1 MRRHRLAVLLSAA
14 LACPTLSLR
23 AQQQMDMDVLNKWS
37 AFTVVRYVVVGE
49 FSGVPA
55 AALLGAASATDR
67 VELTFDWNQ
76 NETALVGTPTFK
88 NFPGTAVPPGPGG
101 PCPMI
106 PMRYNGTYDYFTL
119 TSVAPVSPT
128 PVVQL
133 NGTRSYPAAV
143 VAQEVGRECKE
154 ATVPAKTQEV
164 MIKLVVQ
171 TTVAFGMPAALG
183 EGMSIS
189 KDGKSIVVVDR
200 ENPGWTWTLTP
211 TGLR

>member
-1 MRRHRLAVLLSAA
+1 MRRRLAVLLSAA
-14 LACPTLSLR
+14 LACPTVSLR
-23 AQQQMDMDVLNKWS
+23 AQDMDMDVLSKWS

-49 FSGVPA
+49 FSGIPA
-55 AALLGAASATDR
+55 GVLLGAASATDR

-119 TSVAPVSPT
+119 TSAAQLPNSPA
-128 PVVQL
+128 VQL
-133 NGTRSYPAAV
+133 SGKRSYPAAV

-154 ATVPAKTQEV
+154 QTVPAQTQEV
-164 MIKLVVQ
+164 TMMLVVQ
-171 TTVAFGMPAALG
+171 TTVLFGMPAARG

-189 KDGKSIVVVDR
+189 KDGKSIVVVDQ
-200 ENPGWTWTLTP
+200 ENHGWTWTYTP

>member
-1 MRRHRLAVLLSAA
+1 MRRRLAVLLSAA
-14 LACPTLSLR
+14 LACPTVSLR
-23 AQQQMDMDVLNKWS
+23 AQDMDMDVLSKWS

-49 FSGVPA
+49 FSGIPA
-55 AALLGAASATDR
+55 GVLLGAASATDR

-119 TSVAPVSPT
+119 TSAAQLPNSPA
-128 PVVQL
+128 VQL
-133 NGTRSYPAAV
+133 SGKRSYPAVV

-154 ATVPAKTQEV
+154 QTVPAQTQEV
-164 MIKLVVQ
+164 TMMLVVQ
-171 TTVAFGMPAALG
+171 TTVVFGMPAARG

-189 KDGKSIVVVDR
+189 KDGKSIVVVDQ
-200 ENPGWTWTLTP
+200 ENHGWTWTYTP

>member
-1 MRRHRLAVLLSAA
+1 MRRRHLAFLLSTA
-14 LACPTLSLR
+14 LAYPTVSLH
-23 AQQQMDMDVLNKWS
+23 AQDMDMDVLTKWS

-49 FSGVPA
+49 FSGAPA
-55 AALLGAASATDR
+55 AVLLGADSATDR

-106 PMRYNGTYDYFTL
+106 PIRFNGTYDYFNL
-119 TSVAPVSPT
+119 TSVAPVSNT
-128 PVVQL
+128 PAVQL
-133 NGTRSYPAAV
+133 NGTRSYPASV
-143 VAQEVGRECKE
+143 VPQEVGRECKE
-154 ATVPAKTQEV
+154 ATVPATTQEV
-164 MIKLVVQ
+164 TMALVVLP
-171 TTVAFGMPAALG
+171 TVIFGMPAARG

-189 KDGKSIVVVDR
+189 KDGKSIVAVDK
-200 ENPGWTWTLTP
+200 ENPGWTWTYTP

>member
-1 MRRHRLAVLLSAA
+1 
-14 LACPTLSLR
+14 
-23 AQQQMDMDVLNKWS
+23 MDVLNKWS

-55 AALLGAASATDR
+55 AVLVGAARATDR

-106 PMRYNGTYDYFTL
+106 PIRFNGTYDYFTL
-119 TSVAPVSPT
+119 TSVAPVSNRL
-128 PVVQL
+128 QL
-133 NGTRSYPAAV
+133 NGTRSYPAV
-143 VAQEVGRECKE
+143 VGAQEVGRECKE

-164 MIKLVVQ
+164 TITLVVQ
-171 TTVAFGMPAALG
+171 TTVVFGMAAARG

-189 KDGKSIVVVDR
+189 KDGKSIIVVDQ
-200 ENPGWTWTLTP
+200 ENPGWTWTYTP
-211 TGLR
+211 TGLK

>member
-1 MRRHRLAVLLSAA
+1 MRRRRVVVLLSAA
-14 LACPTLSLR
+14 LACPLVSLR
-23 AQQQMDMDVLNKWS
+23 AQDMDMDILNKWS
-37 AFTVVRYVVVGE
+37 AFTVIRYVVVGE

-55 AALLGAASATDR
+55 GVLLGAASASDR

-119 TSVAPVSPT
+119 TSVAQMPNSPR
-128 PVVQL
+128 VQL

-154 ATVPAKTQEV
+154 ATVPAKTQEATI
-164 MIKLVVQ
+164 MLVVQ
-171 TTVAFGMPAALG
+171 TTMAFGMRGARG
-183 EGMSIS
+183 EGVSIS
-189 KDGKSIVVVDR
+189 KDGKAIVVMDQ
-200 ENPGWTWTLTP
+200 ENPGWTWTYTP

>member
-1 MRRHRLAVLLSAA
+1 MRRRLAVLLSAA
-14 LACPTLSLR
+14 LACPTVALR
-23 AQQQMDMDVLNKWS
+23 AQQQMDMDVLTKWS

-55 AALLGAASATDR
+55 AGGVGAASATDH

-76 NETALVGTPTFK
+76 NETALVGSPTFK

-106 PMRYNGTYDYFTL
+106 RVRFTSTYDYFTL
-119 TSVAPVSPT
+119 TSVSPVSNT
-128 PVVQL
+128 LQL

-143 VAQEVGRECKE
+143 VPEEVGRECKE

-164 MIKLVVQ
+164 TITLPVQ
-171 TTVAFGMPAALG
+171 TTVVFGMPAALG

-189 KDGKSIVVVDR
+189 KDGKSIVVVDK
-200 ENPGWTWTLTP
+200 ENPGWTWTYTP

>member
-1 MRRHRLAVLLSAA
+1 MWRPFCVAGLVSVSLLCFTVVA
-14 LACPTLSLR
+14 R
-23 AQQQMDMDVLNKWS
+23 GQDMNMDVMTKWS

-55 AALLGAASATDR
+55 AVLVGAASATDR

-106 PMRYNGTYDYFTL
+106 PIRFNGTYDYFTL
-119 TSVAPVSPT
+119 TSVAPVSNRL
-128 PVVQL
+128 QL
-133 NGTRSYPAAV
+133 SGTRSYPAAV
-143 VAQEVGRECKE
+143 VPQEVGRECKE
-154 ATVPAKTQEV
+154 QTVPAKSQEV
-164 MIKLVVQ
+164 TMTLVVLP
-171 TTVAFGMPAALG
+171 TVIFGMPAARG

-189 KDGKSIVVVDR
+189 KDGKSIVAVDN
-200 ENPGWTWTLTP
+200 ENPGWTWTYTP

>member
-1 MRRHRLAVLLSAA
+1 MRRRRLAVLLSAA
-14 LACPTLSLR
+14 LACPTVSLR

-55 AALLGAASATDR
+55 AVLVGAARATDR

-106 PMRYNGTYDYFTL
+106 PIRFNGTYDYFTL
-119 TSVAPVSPT
+119 TSVAPVSNRL
-128 PVVQL
+128 QL
-133 NGTRSYPAAV
+133 NGTRSYPATV
-143 VAQEVGRECKE
+143 VPQEVGRECKE

-164 MIKLVVQ
+164 TITLVVQ
-171 TTVAFGMPAALG
+171 TTVVFGMAAARG
-183 EGMSIS
+183 EGVSIS
-189 KDGKSIVVVDR
+189 KDGKSIVAVDK
-200 ENPGWTWTLTP
+200 ENPGWTWTYTP
-211 TGLR
+211 TGLK

>member
-1 MRRHRLAVLLSAA
+1 
-14 LACPTLSLR
+14 
-23 AQQQMDMDVLNKWS
+23 MDVLTKWS
-37 AFTVVRYVVVGE
+37 AFTVVRYAVVGE

-55 AALLGAASATDR
+55 AGGVGAASATDR

-88 NFPGTAVPPGPGG
+88 NFSGTAVPPGPGG

-106 PMRYNGTYDYFTL
+106 RVRFSGTYDYFTL
-119 TSVAPVSPT
+119 TSVAPVSNT
-128 PVVQL
+128 LQL

-143 VAQEVGRECKE
+143 VPQEVGTECKE

-164 MIKLVVQ
+164 TMLLVVLP
-171 TTVAFGMPAALG
+171 TVIFGMPAARG
-183 EGMSIS
+183 EGVAIS
-189 KDGKSIVVVDR
+189 KDGKSIVAVDK
-200 ENPGWTWTLTP
+200 ENPGWTWTYTP